1 MSATERPAAKVVAA
15 ALVVVTVSAVVLVSG
30 VGGPGLQTAYTDLV
44 QLAAAVAA
52 ACTAAAAA
60 RRTTGRARLSWAA
73 LSAASASWAVG
84 ETIWTWYELVLGEA
98 TPFPSFAD
106 IGFLGFPL
114 VAAVGL
120 LLRPTAGVGLDRKRT
135 VLDASLATGALALV
149 SWQTVLGAVLGAGG
163 TGLEQAVSLAY
174 PVGDALLLA
183 LVALALGR
191 SRARMSL
198 GLTAAGIAALALSD
212 SAFVYLAA
220 TGTYNAGALDLGWI
234 VGFVLLALAPL
245 AEPVGRQP
253 DDKHP
258 GRTQQTQTGQVHGA
272 SVYPYVP
279 LVLSSAVT
287 LGFTLSGRPPNSG
300 QLVLASGIVGLLL
313 LRQYLTLRQN
323 AALTVQLAQREAELR
338 RLAFHD
344 PLTGLA
350 NRALFYD
357 RLTHALELHARD
369 QRPVSVIFLDLDD
382 FKLVNDRL
390 GHAAGDEL
398 LIRVAERLS
407 MTLRRGDT
415 VARLGGDE
423 FALLLEDGAV
433 GANVADA
440 VSAALRTAFV
450 VTGSSVQVGASIG
463 LVHLP
468 AEAPSATAD
477 VLLVKADTAMYA
489 AKRAGKGR
497 LEVFQDGMSLSE
509 ADEEQ
514 MSPARAD
521 ALATGCPAEPPRPVP
536 VPRQV
541 TDRNPAPYGA

>member
-191 SRARMSL
+191 SRARTSL

-514 MSPARAD
+514 MSPASAE
-521 ALATGCPAEPPRPVP
+521 ALAAGCPAEPPRPVP

>member
-15 ALVVVTVSAVVLVSG
+15 ALAVVTISAVVLVSG
-30 VGGPGLQTAYTDLV
+30 VGGPRLQTAYTDLV

-60 RRTTGRARLSWAA
+60 RRTTGRARLSWTA

-84 ETIWTWYELVLGEA
+84 EMIWTWYELVLGEE

-106 IGFLGFPL
+106 IGFLGFPP

-135 VLDASLATGALALV
+135 VMDASLATGALALV

-245 AEPVGRQP
+245 AEPVGRPP

-369 QRPVSVIFLDLDD
+369 RRPVSVIFLDLDD

-450 VTGSSVQVGASIG
+450 VTGSSVQVAASIG

-468 AEAPSATAD
+468 AEASSATAD

-509 ADEEQ
+509 ADEEL
-514 MSPARAD
+514 MSPARAE
-521 ALATGCPAEPPRPVP
+521 ALAAGGPAEPPRPVP